1 MSQLAIGDIRSF
13 RPGPVWEARD
23 RIELE
28 RKRIGHAMTELL
40 AGRPHATAWS
50 GPAALAAFSRNAEA
64 IRVLSE
70 IANRLG
76 ITAQV
81 LTHLAER
88 MQACLEL
95 VQHADRRAAD
105 GRGWV
110 NHDGQLFLPQP
121 PALLDPVLVAHHA
134 RQEALLREEVER
146 DLRQAQN
153 VARDADQEVLNRLVD
168 AARPSSTQP
177 PASAGHLPIPR
188 PPQTRNGGFVDPP
201 SAFANAAWWRSL
213 TQAERGRA
221 IRDYPHWVGP
231 RDGIPAWAR
240 HRANLALLTRAEA
253 SAAGALAAA
262 RLAEARQKGY
272 ADRIAARTVTQ
283 VEERRVEALRAVR
296 EVISRRDG
304 VQRELLAV
312 DDFGDLV
319 TAAVAV
325 GAVDT
330 AEHVA
335 TFVGGFTTTVEG
347 TLRGL
352 DSALVD
358 MREEAMSI
366 TRDGA
371 DVAVVAWLGYPAP
384 QWSEVLRVP
393 SRSVLSGR
401 IARDHSDELAAFLTG
416 LDAARDSP
424 LHSTLWAH
432 SYGSTLA
439 GNALL
444 KTGAVDDVAL
454 FGSPGVPFR
463 KLEDVGLKP
472 GALNVLAAPDDLVVR
487 GGPGYLGTPP
497 LLVSGARRLATLHV
511 KGMPNDLRSAK
522 GHSQYRAPGTLSRRN
537 LVAVAAG
544 RPDLVIP
551 ASPQE
556 CRPTREIHGPNPV
569 VTGDALA
576 RSTACSSRR

>member
-13 RPGPVWEARD
+13 RPGLVWQARE

-28 RKRIGHAMTELL
+28 RRRIGQAMTEVL
-40 AGRPHATAWS
+40 AGRPHASAWS
-50 GPAALAAFSRNAEA
+50 GPAALAAFTRNAEA

-76 ITAQV
+76 STAQV

-88 MQACLEL
+88 MQSCLEL

-110 NHDGQLFLPQP
+110 NHDGQLFLPP
-121 PALLDPVLVAHHA
+121 PPTFLDPLLVAHHA

-146 DLRQAQN
+146 DLRQAQD
-153 VARDADQEVLNRLVD
+153 VARDADHEVLIRLER
-168 AARPSSTQP
+168 AARPSSTE
-177 PASAGHLPIPR
+177 PAASVGHLPIPQ
-188 PPQTRNGGFVDPP
+188 PPQTRTGGFTDPAG
-201 SAFANAAWWRSL
+201 AFANAAWWRSL
-213 TQAERGRA
+213 TQEEKKRA
-221 IRDYPHWVGP
+221 IRDYPQWVGP
-231 RDGIPAWAR
+231 RDGVPAWAR
-240 HRANLALLTRAEA
+240 HRANLALLARAEA
-253 SAAGALAAA
+253 GAAGALAAA
-262 RLAEARQKGY
+262 RLAEARQKRY
-272 ADRIAARTVTQ
+272 ADRSAARSVTQ
-283 VEERRVEALRAVR
+283 AKERRVEALRAVR

-304 VQRELLAV
+304 VQRQLLAL

-319 TAAVAV
+319 TAAVGI

-352 DSALVD
+352 DSALAG

-366 TRDGA
+366 TREGA

-384 QWSEVLRVP
+384 QWSEVLQVP
-393 SRSVLSGR
+393 RRSVLSGR

-454 FGSPGVPFR
+454 FGSPGVPFK

-487 GGPGYLGTPP
+487 GGPSYLGTPP
-497 LLVSGARRLATLHV
+497 LLVSGARRLATLHA

-522 GHSQYRAPGTLSRRN
+522 GHSEYRAPGTLSRRN

-556 CRPTREIHGPNPV
+556 CRPGGGIRGPNPV
-569 VTGDALA
+569 VTSQDLA
-576 RSTACSSRR
+576 RTTACSP

>member
-1 MSQLAIGDIRSF
+1 MSRLAIGDIRSF
-13 RPGPVWEARD
+13 RPGLVWQVRD
-23 RIELE
+23 RIEVE
-28 RKRIGHAMTELL
+28 RRRIGQAMTEVL
-40 AGRPHATAWS
+40 AGRPHASAWS
-50 GPAALAAFSRNAEA
+50 GPAALAAFTRNAEA

-70 IANRLG
+70 VANRLG
-76 ITAQV
+76 ITSQV

-88 MQACLEL
+88 MHACLEL
-95 VQHADRRAAD
+95 VQHADRRAAE

-121 PALLDPVLVAHHA
+121 PAFLDPLLAAHHA

-146 DLRQAQN
+146 DLRQAEHA
-153 VARDADQEVLNRLVD
+153 ARDADHEVLKRLGH
-168 AARPSSTQP
+168 AAHSSSAQP
-177 PASAGHLPIPR
+177 AASAGHLPIPQ
-188 PPQTRNGGFVDPP
+188 PPQTRTGGFADPAG
-201 SAFANAAWWRSL
+201 AFANAAWWRSL
-213 TQAERGRA
+213 TQEEQKRA
-221 IRDYPHWVGP
+221 IRDYPQWVGP
-231 RDGIPAWAR
+231 KDGVPAWAR
-240 HRANLALLTRAEA
+240 HRANLALLARAETG
-253 SAAGALAAA
+253 AAGALAVA
-262 RLAEARQKGY
+262 RLAESRQKGN
-272 ADRIAARTVTQ
+272 AERIGARAVTQ
-283 VEERRVEALRAVR
+283 ARERRVEALRAVR

-304 VQRELLAV
+304 VQRQLLAL
-312 DDFGDLV
+312 DDFDGLV
-319 TAAVAV
+319 TAAVGI

-352 DSALVD
+352 DSALAG
-358 MREEAMSI
+358 MRKEAMSI
-366 TRDGA
+366 TRGGA

-384 QWSEVLRVP
+384 QPSEVLQVP
-393 SRSVLSGR
+393 RRSVLSGR

-454 FGSPGVPFR
+454 FGSPGVPFK
-463 KLEDVGLKP
+463 KLEDVGLKS
-472 GALNVLAAPDDLVVR
+472 GGLNVLQAPGDWIPKL
-487 GGPGYLGTPP
+487 GPAYLGTPP
-497 LLVSGARRLATLHV
+497 LQVPGVRHLATVHA

-522 GHSQYRAPGTLSRRN
+522 GHSEYRAPGTLSRRN
-537 LVAVAAG
+537 LVALAAG

-551 ASPQE
+551 ASKEE
-556 CRPTREIHGPNPV
+556 CSQQSKIHGPNPV
-569 VTGDALA
+569 VTSQDLA
-576 RSTACSSRR
+576 STTGCSP